1 MDGPAEVNQVRAPKR
16 PYPEE
21 DEEKPEVRALAS
33 LSHTIILTFQ
43 PIVLEGKKSSK
54 IKKVK
59 KVFHGRLQRKGVS
72 EFPSPM
78 CSIFSRI

>member
-33 LSHTIILTFQ
+33 LSHAVILTFQ
-43 PIVLEGKKSSK
+43 PIVLEEK
-54 IKKVK
+54 
-59 KVFHGRLQRKGVS
+59 
-72 EFPSPM
+72 
-78 CSIFSRI
+78 